1 MRTTGKFGWVLIA
14 AISLFATSAFAGDD
28 EKVARMW
35 KNKCGSC
42 HGVDGK
48 AQTKQGTKMGMVDI
62 TTAAWQKE
70 FTDEKIKETMIKGL
84 QREKDGKKQKMDPLG
99 KELKDEEIAAII
111 KVIRGLKK

>member
-1 MRTTGKFGWVLIA
+1 MKRSGLLALCTVLSLWATTALAEESDG
-14 AISLFATSAFAGDD
+14 
-28 EKVARMW
+28 ERMF
-35 KNKCGSC
+35 KNKCASC
-42 HGVDGK
+42 HGKDGGGK
-48 AQTKQGTKMGMVDI
+48 TKKGEQMGIGDI
-62 TTAAWQKE
+62 STAAWQKE